1 MAGDRIRADPALTP
15 CAHGSEKPAQTKG
28 KSMPMIELTLPK
40 GALDSQQ
47 IKTLM
52 HRATKTLMWWE
63 KIPDTAEARA
73 IAWAMVN
80 EIDQSHFT
88 VGGLP
93 PELPRYRFRIHTIE
107 GLMDDGARQ
116 GVMRDLTKLVLEIE
130 GAPHTAD
137 NAARVWTIMRDYPR
151 SHWGIGG
158 YPFPPAGF
166 QTASSQIQFGP
177 EDKVR

>member
-1 MAGDRIRADPALTP
+1 
-15 CAHGSEKPAQTKG
+15 
-28 KSMPMIELTLPK
+28 MPMIELTLPK
-40 GALDSQQ
+40 GALDSGQ
-47 IKTLM
+47 IRALM
-52 HRATKTLMWWE
+52 QRATKTVMWWE
-63 KIPDTAEARA
+63 RIPDLPEARA
-73 IAWAMVN
+73 IAWGMVN
-80 EIDQSHFT
+80 EIEQNHFT

-116 GVMRDLTKLVLEIE
+116 GVMRDLTRLVLDIE
-130 GAPHTAD
+130 GAPHTPE

-166 QTASSQIQFGP
+166 RSAASEIRFGDD
-177 EDKVR
+177 DKAR